1 MLTVSFRMKG
11 KKIFSILAALVIVIA
26 AGFGV
31 KSFFFG
37 EINAEETAIT
47 LKQQQKIQKSN
58 SAKSNEDRI
67 EFIGSFGWE
76 VVSEPLEV
84 KEIIIPKTFDDV
96 YSQYNEMQKDSGYDL
111 TKLSGKR
118 CKRYA
123 YTVTNYPDADGDV
136 LANLIV
142 YKDKVVGGDISSA
155 KLDGFIHGFKH

>member
-11 KKIFSILAALVIVIA
+11 KKLLSILMAIVIVVA

-37 EINAEETAIT
+37 EEHTEEVAATQ
-47 LKQQQKIQKSN
+47 KQQLKIQKAN
-58 SAKSNEDRI
+58 VAKTNDDRL

-76 VVSEPLEV
+76 VESEPMEV
-84 KEIIIPKTFDDV
+84 KEIVIPKTFDDV
-96 YSQYNEMQKDSGYDL
+96 YSQYNDMQKDCGYDL
-111 TKLSGKR
+111 EKLGGKR

-123 YTVTNYPDADGDV
+123 YKVTNYPGDEGDV
-136 LANLIV
+136 IANLIV

-155 KLDGFIHGFKH
+155 KLDGFIHGFEK